1 MLYEPTD
8 HLDAARLPDVVQGL
22 QSQDVLLDDEPRKR
36 DDSNRVTRSVKGD
49 KRREHM
55 ADVAR
60 AALYLACGG
69 KHLIGLTA
77 DWGLEQHQLGKIGNE
92 YGRMQRR

>member
-1 MLYEPTD
+1 MLCTGQRMLYEPTD

-22 QSQDVLLDDEPRKR
+22 QSQDVLLDEPQR
-36 DDSNRVTRSVKGD
+36 DDPSRVTRSVKGD

-69 KHLIGLTA
+69 MCVGTKETGTR
-77 DWGLEQHQLGKIGNE
+77 D
-92 YGRMQRR
+92 

>member
-1 MLYEPTD
+1 MVCTGQRMLYEPTD

-22 QSQDVLLDDEPRKR
+22 QSQDVVLLDEPKR
-36 DDSNRVTRSVKGD
+36 DDSSRVTRSVKGD

-69 KHLIGLTA
+69 TNVCKNEGLT
-77 DWGLEQHQLGKIGNE
+77 
-92 YGRMQRR
+92 

>member
-1 MLYEPTD
+1 MLYKLQSGQRMLYEPTD

-22 QSQDVLLDDEPRKR
+22 QSQDVLQDEPKR
-36 DDSNRVTRSVKGD
+36 EDSNRVTRSVKGD

-69 KHLIGLTA
+69 TYLCGSEGQT
-77 DWGLEQHQLGKIGNE
+77 
-92 YGRMQRR
+92 

>member
-22 QSQDVLLDDEPRKR
+22 QSQDVLLDEPQR
-36 DDSNRVTRSVKGD
+36 DDPNRVTRSVKGD

-69 KHLIGLTA
+69 MRV
-77 DWGLEQHQLGKIGNE
+77 GNE
-92 YGRMQRR
+92 GMA

>member
-1 MLYEPTD
+1 MIYEPTD

-22 QSQDVLLDDEPRKR
+22 QSQDVLLDEPRVQSK
-36 DDSNRVTRSVKGD
+36 DSSRVTRSVKNG
-49 KRREHM
+49 KRTEHM

-69 KHLIGLTA
+69 MYETDTGDT
-77 DWGLEQHQLGKIGNE
+77 LELDDSLLANHVHRI
-92 YGRMQRR
+92 

>member
-22 QSQDVLLDDEPRKR
+22 QPQDVFLEEQGESLLE
-36 DDSNRVTRSVKGD
+36 DSSRVTRSVKND

-55 ADVAR
+55 ADVAM
-60 AALYLACGG
+60 AALYLSCGG
-69 KHLIGLTA
+69 MF
-77 DWGLEQHQLGKIGNE
+77 
-92 YGRMQRR
+92 GREVLC